1 MSGNWE
7 WFFFMAITTPQPTT
21 WVGQPAQAPQTQ
33 HTTWLPQASQS
44 STTLSSPTT
53 SFSSKHHQ
61 YPQHAPKP
69 KKRQISPIKSVRS
82 KPPSRTRAARPTPPG
97 PPGAESAHRGVEG
110 QQRLKADHVELLHVA
125 MPTASE
131 VHRSKGTGCFLQG
144 SDQFDPPKKK
154 RRYIYMYTWHQSSVC
169 CTCVYLQD
177 IFSGRRLDG
186 ERGGFGWNARE
197 VSFLKTHPKNGTRTA
212 KGLWL

>member
-154 RRYIYMYTWHQSSVC
+154 RRYIYIYVYMAPKQ
-169 CTCVYLQD
+169 CVLYMCVPAGY
-177 IFSGRRLDG
+177 FFRKTSGWRKG
-186 ERGGFGWNARE
+186 WFWVERTGGF
-197 VSFLKTHPKNGTRTA
+197 FLEDTPQKRNQDC
-212 KGLWL
+212 